1 MERVIQRQKVCFCS
15 FVFAEK
21 VDKVSIFLRK
31 VMDYFHIDYAKMRYF
46 CILCASAGFDYAL

>member
-1 MERVIQRQKVCFCS
+1 MEIGRLQYHFSKIDFR
-15 FVFAEK
+15 
-21 VDKVSIFLRK
+21 